1 MKTIVYSKV
10 SAQQSQQQG
19 LALFTIMIFLL
30 ILTVIGISSMQT
42 SSLQQMMAGNMQW
55 NNIAFQAAETGLN
68 TTVENNNWGG
78 LAESGNV
85 SNTDYDGDSQNIDY
99 ASQSYYVNK
108 TDIGRVWG
116 GRAWSVRKMSRAN
129 FVIRS
134 EGYAKVETDDNSGDL
149 LAQITLEETDYIVA
163 PK

>member
-1 MKTIVYSKV
+1 MKTKT
-10 SAQQSQQQG
+10 QLTLPKKQNG

-68 TTVENNNWGG
+68 TTVENNDWENQS
-78 LAESGNV
+78 ATGNV
-85 SNTDYDGDSQNIDY
+85 SNASYDGDSQNIDY

-116 GRAWSVRKMSRAN
+116 GNAWSVRKMSRAN
-129 FVIRS
+129 FLIRA
-134 EGYAKVETDDNSGDL
+134 EGYAKVETDDNTGAE